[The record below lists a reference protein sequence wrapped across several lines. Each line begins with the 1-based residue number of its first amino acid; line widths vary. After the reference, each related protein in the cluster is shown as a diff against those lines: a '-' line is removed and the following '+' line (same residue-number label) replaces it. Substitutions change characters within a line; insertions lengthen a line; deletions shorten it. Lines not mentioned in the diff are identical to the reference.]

1 MNAVLNVS
9 DGSISWA
16 EAVTLHLSSFVL
28 MNWPTRFIAQERH
41 VQPSSVGEGGIAAG
55 MSSCSAVFS
64 KPPAAL

>member
-1 MNAVLNVS
+1 M
-9 DGSISWA
+9 
-16 EAVTLHLSSFVL
+16 TLHLSSFVL

-41 VQPSSVGEGGIAAG
+41 VQPSSVGEGGVAAG